1 MERRIA
7 DTGRARRAALR
18 AAVETVEA
26 LDPGI
31 AESMRLAWARATF
44 PDFFAEDRAWT
55 DASAEA
61 TAPPRPDRGTA
72 ADAALRSAVERWR
85 QADAAMVERLLA
97 WQDAPRDDPFPD
109 SPESLRV
116 QAATDAVLGAL
127 RSARDEEAARLMRA
141 MAIADGAP
149 PTAHMRDARFG
160 RAPPRTTTW
169 SP

>member
-1 MERRIA
+1 MQRIPEPELMDEAGQVLAYAQA
-7 DTGRARRAALR
+7 DFAA
-18 AAVETVEA
+18 
-26 LDPGI
+26 
-31 AESMRLAWARATF
+31 S
-44 PDFFAEDRAWT
+44 
-55 DASAEA
+55 
-61 TAPPRPDRGTA
+61 
-72 ADAALRSAVERWR
+72 
-85 QADAAMVERLLA
+85 DAAMVERLLA

-141 MAIADGAP
+141 MALADGAP

-160 RAPPRTTTW
+160 QAPPRTTTW